1 MLPYFGIFDG
11 YFRQLSDDQLAENT
25 QREQEVLRLMTSH
38 AVPFAV
44 GLKYAFQT
52 AGMSCLNPGFGN
64 WNWSLGAL

>member
-1 MLPYFGIFDG
+1 MAEILGNLADILRYFGIFDG

-25 QREQEVLRLMTSH
+25 QREQEVLRLMTSQ

-52 AGMSCLNPGFGN
+52 AG
-64 WNWSLGAL
+64 